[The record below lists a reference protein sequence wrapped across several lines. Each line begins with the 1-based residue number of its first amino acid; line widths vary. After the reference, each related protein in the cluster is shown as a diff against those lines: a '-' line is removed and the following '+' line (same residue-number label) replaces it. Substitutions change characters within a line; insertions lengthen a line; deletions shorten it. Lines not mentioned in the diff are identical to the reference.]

1 MRKWQGTLD
10 SRITAAGI
18 GLHGGER
25 VSIALTPAAAGSGI
39 TFARE
44 GGDGIPASY
53 EHVTSTPLSTRLSN
67 GGAEIATVEHVLAA
81 CFVCGIDNACIE
93 VDAGEIPIM
102 DGSALPFA
110 DLILET
116 GVRTMEAPLQH
127 IRVLKSVAV
136 EEEGKRVELAPF
148 DGFAV
153 DVEIDF
159 KDKVIGRQSFRANM
173 SEVNFL
179 HEVLPARTF
188 AFERD
193 VEAMRA
199 RGLALGGSLDN
210 AIVIGENEVLNPEG
224 LRFKNEFVRHKCLD
238 AIGDM
243 ALAGKP
249 LLAHYRAYAPSHA
262 LNNQLL
268 RKLFSRPDAWKLE
281 SGGDLG

>member
-1 MRKWQGTLD
+1 MD
-10 SRITAAGI
+10 SRITAAGV

-25 VSIALTPAAAGSGI
+25 VSIALAPAEVGNGI
-39 TFARE
+39 TFVRE
-44 GGDGIPASY
+44 GGDGIPANY
-53 EHVTSTPLSTRLSN
+53 GLVTSTPLSTRLSS
-67 GGAEIATVEHVLAA
+67 GGAEIATVEHILAA

-110 DLILET
+110 NLILET

-127 IRVLKSVAV
+127 IRVLKPVAV
-136 EEEGKRVELAPF
+136 KEGDKHVELAPF
-148 DGFAV
+148 DGFVV

-159 KDKVIGRQSFRANM
+159 KDKVIGRQSFRADM

-179 HEVLPARTF
+179 HEILPARTF

-210 AIVIGENEVLNPEG
+210 AIVVGEHDVLNPEG

-238 AIGDM
+238 AIGDL
-243 ALAGKP
+243 ALAGNP
-249 LLAHYRAYAPSHA
+249 LLAYYRAYAPSHA

-268 RKLFSRPDAWKLE
+268 RKLFSRSDAWKLE

>member
-1 MRKWQGTLD
+1 MRKHQSTLD
-10 SRITAAGI
+10 SRITAEGI

-25 VSIALTPAAAGSGI
+25 VSIALTPADVGSGI
-39 TFARE
+39 TFVRGE
-44 GGDGIPASY
+44 GDGIPADY
-53 EHVTSTPLSTRLSN
+53 KHVTSTPLSTRLSN
-67 GGAEIATVEHVLAA
+67 GDMEIATVEHLLSA
-81 CFVCGIDNACIE
+81 CFVCGLDNACIE

-116 GVRTMEAPLQH
+116 GMRTLDAPLQY
-127 IRVLKSVAV
+127 IRVLESVVV
-136 EEEGKRVELAPF
+136 EEEGKRVELSPF

-159 KDKVIGRQSFRANM
+159 KDKVIGRQDFRADMN
-173 SEVNFL
+173 EVNFL
-179 HEVLPARTF
+179 HEILPARTF

-210 AIVIGENEVLNPEG
+210 AIVVGEHEVLNPEG
-224 LRFKNEFVRHKCLD
+224 LRFKNEFARHKCLD
-238 AIGDM
+238 AIGDL

-281 SGGDLG
+281 NGGDLR

>member
-1 MRKWQGTLD
+1 MRKHQSTLD
-10 SRITAAGI
+10 SRITAEGI

-25 VSIALTPAAAGSGI
+25 VSIALTPADVGSGI
-39 TFARE
+39 TFVRE
-44 GGDGIPASY
+44 GGDGIPANY
-53 EHVTSTPLSTRLSN
+53 KHVTSTPLSTRLSN
-67 GGAEIATVEHVLAA
+67 GGAEIATVEHLLAA
-81 CFVCGIDNACIE
+81 CFVCGLDNACIE
-93 VDAGEIPIM
+93 VDAGEIPVM

-116 GVRTMEAPLQH
+116 GMHTLDAPLQY
-127 IRVLKSVAV
+127 IRVLESVAV
-136 EEEGKRVELAPF
+136 EEEGKRVELNPF

-159 KDKVIGRQSFRANM
+159 KDEVIGRQDFRADMN
-173 SEVNFL
+173 EVNFL
-179 HEVLPARTF
+179 QEILPARTF

-210 AIVIGENEVLNPEG
+210 AIVVGKHNVLNPEG
-224 LRFKNEFVRHKCLD
+224 LRFKNEFARHKCLD
-238 AIGDM
+238 AIGDL

-268 RKLFSRPDAWKLE
+268 RKLFSRSDAWKLE
-281 SGGDLG
+281 NGGDLR